1 MRVDLWTE
9 EIRALIPAQY
19 VLPQEPMTNHTSF
32 RIGGPADLLV
42 LPQTAEQ
49 IIKIIDF
56 CRRNGIPHL
65 VIGNGSNLLVRDGGI
80 RGIVIKIAANFSQ
93 IQVQD
98 RRIKAQAG
106 ASLNSIAFLACRK
119 GLTGLEFA
127 AGIPGTIG
135 GAVYMNAGAY
145 NGEMKDVLVQAT
157 ILTTAGR
164 VETWSEEELG
174 LAYRHSN
181 VSAQRG
187 IVLDVL
193 LELQKKDP
201 ESIRT
206 EIRRL
211 LALRKAKQPLD
222 WPSAGS
228 TFKRPPDNYA
238 GALIEKAG
246 LKGARIG
253 DAQVS
258 NRHAGFIINKGHAT
272 AQDVIQLIK
281 HIQKTV
287 YDKFGVQLEPEVRI
301 VGEDRT

>member
-1 MRVDLWTE
+1 LRVDLWTE

-164 VETWSEEELG
+164 VETWSAEKLG